1 MDWDDLID
9 LISTLNTDSEQQELL
24 GRYIAIY
31 NDYIA
36 EVEERERIRKEKRA
50 KYIRERMHNNENLR
64 LKHNLRMRMYRAK
77 KKEELKSLRTQ
88 VAQQTLPI
96 PA

>member
-31 NDYIA
+31 DEYIT
-36 EVEERERIRKEKRA
+36 EVEERERIRKDKRA

-77 KKEELKSLRTQ
+77 KKEELKTLRTQ